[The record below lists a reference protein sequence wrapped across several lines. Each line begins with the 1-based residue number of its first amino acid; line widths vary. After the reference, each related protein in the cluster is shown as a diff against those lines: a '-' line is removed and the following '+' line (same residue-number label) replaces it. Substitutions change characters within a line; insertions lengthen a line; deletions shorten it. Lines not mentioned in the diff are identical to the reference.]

1 MYPTMEEVEAAD
13 RYTLCRWYRF
23 LPSPGWIAIGP
34 SIAQS
39 PNFEEAVIREG
50 KIMDRIVA
58 RHKELGGFS
67 PEISKA
73 LETCKAWTL
82 SPWLEAEQKLSPND
96 KKIGRKASENLDLPF
111 AARRAIYLG

>member
-1 MYPTMEEVEAAD
+1 MTSFLKEGGSRRKREPKPIILKQEDRMYPTMEEVEAAD

-39 PNFEEAVIREG
+39 PNFEEAIVREG

-73 LETCKAWTL
+73 LE
-82 SPWLEAEQKLSPND
+82 
-96 KKIGRKASENLDLPF
+96 G
-111 AARRAIYLG
+111 G